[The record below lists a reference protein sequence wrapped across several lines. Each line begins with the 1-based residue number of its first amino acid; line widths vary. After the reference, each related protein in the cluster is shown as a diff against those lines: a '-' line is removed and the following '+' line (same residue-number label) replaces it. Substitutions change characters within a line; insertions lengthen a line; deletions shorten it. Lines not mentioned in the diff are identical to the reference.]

1 MPLAYT
7 SLARS
12 FMMSPNDSGIN
23 ELAHI
28 KKSASVSGVQL
39 SSEKKNN
46 KSGKNDSIKKKAACP
61 AYAEIELSEKLVTK
75 SKAVT
80 MISHLLL
87 YFLALFFFDVRFF
100 TITTYGLTFLRFDSQ
115 RFTFFCVYF
124 FQPLYYVFHYLNPVY
139 FALSS
144 AFFWNFS
151 SNTIKRS

>member
-1 MPLAYT
+1 MIESLPVPLAYT

-46 KSGKNDSIKKKAACP
+46 KNGKNDSIKKKAACP

-80 MISHLLL
+80 MISHLRL
-87 YFLALFFFDVRFF
+87 YFLALFPSMLDSLQSPP
-100 TITTYGLTFLRFDSQ
+100 TALRYSDRESI
-115 RFTFFCVYF
+115 V
-124 FQPLYYVFHYLNPVY
+124 
-139 FALSS
+139 
-144 AFFWNFS
+144 
-151 SNTIKRS
+151 

>member
-46 KSGKNDSIKKKAACP
+46 KKSGKTTASKKKAACP

-87 YFLALFFFDVRFF
+87 YFLVLFLFDVRFF

-124 FQPLYYVFHYLNPVY
+124 FSRFIMC
-139 FALSS
+139 F
-144 AFFWNFS
+144 
-151 SNTIKRS
+151 TI